1 MGQTLSEPIT
11 LKDTASCSNALYNIG
26 SSSMQGWRINMEDAH
41 VHLLELE
48 NDPTAAYFS
57 VFDGH
62 GGSHVAKLASR
73 YLHKQIA
80 QSEAYLQGRIS
91 DALIEGFLDFDEKML
106 EDDGLKDVSGS
117 TAVVVLI
124 KDNCIYCANAGD
136 SRAVVSVA
144 GLAVP
149 LSTDHKPSNEEE
161 SRRIFAAGGW
171 VEFNRVN
178 GNLALSRALGDF
190 AFKTNKTLSA
200 REQVVTACPEVE
212 ICTIT
217 DEHEFILLACD
228 GIWDVMSSQ
237 EVIDFCRT
245 RLASGSSPDLICEQ
259 LIDNCL
265 AQDCDLNGLGCDNM
279 TVILVCLLQGRLQ
292 GEYIKQLRKNV
303 PTKAGATS
311 EEIFSTPS
319 HSPPAAAVQEV
330 CDGSEIIV
338 TDETAVTIPTEQS
351 NEEETIEITEKDEL
365 TENEGVCE
373 VNAD

>member
-1 MGQTLSEPIT
+1 
-11 LKDTASCSNALYNIG
+11 
-26 SSSMQGWRINMEDAH
+26 MEDAH

-48 NDPTAAYFS
+48 NDPTSAYFS

-91 DALIEGFLDFDEKML
+91 DALIEGFLDFDERML

-124 KDNCIYCANAGD
+124 KDNCIFCANAGD
-136 SRAVVSVA
+136 SRAVVSVS

-149 LSTDHKPSNEEE
+149 LS
-161 SRRIFAAGGW
+161 I
-171 VEFNRVN
+171 
-178 GNLALSRALGDF
+178 
-190 AFKTNKTLSA
+190 
-200 REQVVTACPEVE
+200 ACPEVE
-212 ICTIT
+212 TCTIT
-217 DEHEFILLACD
+217 EEHEFIILACD
-228 GIWDVMSSQ
+228 GIWDVMTSQ

-265 AQDCDLNGLGCDNM
+265 SQDCDLNGLGCDNM
-279 TVILVCLLQGRLQ
+279 TVILVCLLQGRSQDDYL
-292 GEYIKQLRKNV
+292 KQLQKNV
-303 PTKAGATS
+303 TTRAGATN

-319 HSPPAAAVQEV
+319 HSPPTAVVQEA
-330 CDGSEIIV
+330 DIDSELIV
-338 TDETAVTIPTEQS
+338 PVESVPIESNYLNYKNAYNVKNYGITETIPMKQS
-351 NEEETIEITEKDEL
+351 VEEETNEITEKDQLAEKDGTDG
-365 TENEGVCE
+365 TEGT
-373 VNAD
+373 D

>member
-1 MGQTLSEPIT
+1 
-11 LKDTASCSNALYNIG
+11 
-26 SSSMQGWRINMEDAH
+26 MEDAH

-48 NDPTAAYFS
+48 NDPTSAYFS

-91 DALIEGFLDFDEKML
+91 DALIEGFLDFDERML

-117 TAVVVLI
+117 
-124 KDNCIYCANAGD
+124 
-136 SRAVVSVA
+136 
-144 GLAVP
+144 LAVP
-149 LSTDHKPSNEEE
+149 LSIDHKPSNEEE
-161 SRRIFAAGGW
+161 SKRIFAAGGW

-190 AFKTNKTLSA
+190 AFKTNKNLSA
-200 REQVVTACPEVE
+200 REQIVTACPEVE
-212 ICTIT
+212 TCTIT
-217 DEHEFILLACD
+217 EEHEFIILACD
-228 GIWDVMSSQ
+228 GIWDVMTSQ

-265 AQDCDLNGLGCDNM
+265 SQDCDLNGLGCDNM
-279 TVILVCLLQGRLQ
+279 TVILVCLLQGRSPEDYL
-292 GEYIKQLRKNV
+292 KQLQKNV
-303 PTKAGATS
+303 TTRAGATN

-319 HSPPAAAVQEV
+319 HSPPTAVVQEA
-330 CDGSEIIV
+330 DIDSELIV
-338 TDETAVTIPTEQS
+338 PVEHCPTETETISMEQS
-351 NEEETIEITEKDEL
+351 VEEETNEIFEEDQLAEKDGTDG
-365 TENEGVCE
+365 TEGT
-373 VNAD
+373 D